1 MSISLPFIPPF
12 AFTSSA
18 AIFIPFVE
26 EIPKLAV
33 DPVNDINTPIRT
45 LSALLPPDWQA
56 EDVNKLAKTTRPGKI
71 RFIVCHTRDEDLNE
85 RKRPNMGVEPW
96 FSP

>member
-1 MSISLPFIPPF
+1 MPL
-12 AFTSSA
+12 
-18 AIFIPFVE
+18 VE

-56 EDVNKLAKTTRPGKI
+56 KDVNKLEKTTRPVKI
-71 RFIVCHTRDEDLNE
+71 RFIVFLTRDEDLNE
-85 RKRPNMGVEPW
+85 RKMRNMGVELFLIQRPE
-96 FSP
+96 

>member
-1 MSISLPFIPPF
+1 M
-12 AFTSSA
+12 
-18 AIFIPFVE
+18 PFVE

-56 EDVNKLAKTTRPGKI
+56 KDVNKLAKTTRLGMI
-71 RFIVCHTRDEDLNE
+71 RFIVSLTRDEDLNE
-85 RKRPNMGVEPW
+85 RKLRNMGAKQFADSALE
-96 FSP
+96 